1 MNIAIIG
8 AGGVGGYFGARLA
21 QAGNRVTF
29 VVRGVHGNTI
39 AKNGL
44 QLISPKGDYCVQDAH
59 VVDSP
64 LKIKDADLI
73 LLGVKA
79 WQVKEV
85 ANQLKEVMTNKTV
98 VIPLQNGVM
107 AAAELLQELSANHVM
122 GGLCNIFS
130 KIKQPGV
137 IEHMSAEPHII
148 FGELN
153 HSISERAQRI
163 QKCFEEAGIKNK
175 LSANI
180 QADTWKKFMLICL
193 GGLGALT
200 RANYGV
206 LCQTP
211 ALKEL
216 MVKMLEE
223 IYAVAKAEGIE
234 LAEDMKEKTLATT
247 LKFAPSANSSMARD
261 IWAGRPSELEYQNG
275 SVCKLAAKYKMDVPV
290 NYFIY
295 QALLPQE
302 NEARNK

>member
-21 QAGNRVTF
+21 QAGNKVTF
-29 VVRGVHGNTI
+29 VARGEHGDMI

-44 QLISPKGDYCVQDAH
+44 QLISPKGDYCVQDAL

-64 LKIKDADLI
+64 LKVKDAELI

-85 ANQLKEVMTNKTV
+85 ASQLKKVITKQTI

-107 AAAELLQELSANHVM
+107 AASELLEELSADQVM

-153 HSISERAQRI
+153 HSISERALRI
-163 QKCFEEAGIKNK
+163 QQTFDDAGIKNK
-175 LSANI
+175 LSDNI

-200 RANYGV
+200 RANYGL

-211 ALKEL
+211 ELKGM
-216 MVKMLEE
+216 MVRMLEE
-223 IYAVAKAEGIE
+223 IYAVAQAEGIE
-234 LAEDMKEKTLATT
+234 LPDQIKEKTLAAT

-275 SVCKLAAKYKMDVPV
+275 SVCKLAQKHMIDVPV

-295 QALLPQE
+295 HTLLPLE
-302 NEARNK
+302 KEARNK

>member
-21 QAGNRVTF
+21 QAGNKVTF
-29 VVRGVHGNTI
+29 VARGEHGDMI

-44 QLISPKGDYCVQDAH
+44 QLISPKGDYCVQDAL

-64 LKIKDADLI
+64 LKVKDAELI

-85 ANQLKEVMTNKTV
+85 ASQLKKVITKQTI

-107 AAAELLQELSANHVM
+107 AASELLEELSADQVM

-153 HSISERAQRI
+153 HSISERALRI
-163 QKCFEEAGIKNK
+163 QQTFDDAGIKNK
-175 LSANI
+175 LSDYI

-200 RANYGV
+200 RANYGL

-211 ALKEL
+211 ELKGM
-216 MVKMLEE
+216 MVRMLEE
-223 IYAVAKAEGIE
+223 IYAVAQAEGIE
-234 LAEDMKEKTLATT
+234 LPDQIKEKTLAAT

-275 SVCKLAAKYKMDVPV
+275 SVCKLAQKHMIDVPV

-295 QALLPQE
+295 HTLLPRE
-302 NEARNK
+302 KEARNK